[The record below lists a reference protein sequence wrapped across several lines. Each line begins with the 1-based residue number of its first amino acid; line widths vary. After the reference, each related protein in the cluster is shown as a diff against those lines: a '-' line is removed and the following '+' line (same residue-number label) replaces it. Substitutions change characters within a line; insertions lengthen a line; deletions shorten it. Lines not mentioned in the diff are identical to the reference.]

1 MARRQRDSNNGNGDG
16 RCNGDT
22 MATETMATAING
34 TMDGAMATQQW
45 QWMAMAGTTAMAM
58 DGTAADSNNGDG

>member
-1 MARRQRDSNNGNGDG
+1 
-16 RCNGDT
+16 